1 MMMAPCILAVWPAL
15 VVWLVW
21 TLIATAVSTG
31 IAYLLRQKP
40 KGNPAGSSAFNLPT
54 ATEGRPL
61 PVVRG
66 CRRYRGP
73 NAISPIFNYHVE
85 EKEKNH
91 GASIALYY
99 NVSLHMGICQANV
112 DGVLQIWVADTC
124 VWPVL
129 NDPTARAADGVTTAT
144 IAAPYCFGGY
154 EREGGVSGVVHIQY
168 GGITQTLDSYLE
180 AWLGADQPAYRGFT
194 GVILADVYMGSVP
207 QLKPLS
213 FLVKATKKL
222 VDGDAMWYIAKAP
235 VGAYADFNAIHMI
248 YEWITCPIIGMGK
261 DPGLIGDT
269 FATAAE
275 TCYDEGMGLSYAWDS
290 APDGIDDMIHQ
301 VEQIIDGKVYT
312 DPATGKFEIGLIR
325 QDYDLPLD
333 IFDESDFWVESMP
346 TSSPGTIPSRTVVL
360 WHDRTTDQ
368 SRPAVA
374 DDIALLARQ
383 GGHPIVQELDYSA
396 FVCDGDLAN
405 TIAARIQQQI
415 SAMPK
420 RLTLHALRTM
430 AHLHETSVIEIAY
443 PELNIASMIVRV
455 VTIDRGSLTEGECII
470 EVIEDVFGQAYT
482 SYGTPPAAGAP
493 AATET
498 IESRILDNEGY
509 SEIFYSTGAAY
520 EYGPYASFSLVAPV
534 ALYRMESGAL
544 TTDSIGGNT
553 LTNANVTA
561 DGTNHK
567 QGLYSGL
574 FARSS
579 SAYMSRADSQMS
591 SDFPFK
597 AGTSNKDAT
606 VSIWFKC
613 NSLPAWNDGDYEFAD
628 LLDSSVWIDQEGHQ
642 FAKGSFEISYYPN
655 GDGSEYTI
663 GCQTPFS
670 YADDIGTPDYEG
682 ETYGRGMEII
692 ANLYTG
698 RWYHL
703 CFAFNSTTK
712 DSSYVLWDDNT
723 ASVIASGTT
732 SQSGFTPAVHTGV
745 YDCQFRLGAAGLLP
759 PEEYG
764 SIYFDGNLDEVAVFD
779 YALTGEEMT
788 AVREGYLDDL

>member
-61 PVVRG
+61 PVIRG

-85 EKEKNH
+85 KKEKHH
-91 GASIALYY
+91 GATIALYY
-99 NVSLHMGICQANV
+99 YVSLHMGICQANV

-129 NDPTARAADGVTTAT
+129 NDPTIRAAEGVTTSW

-154 EREGGVSGVVHIQY
+154 EREGGVSGTVHIQY

-235 VGAYADFNAIHMI
+235 IGAYADFNAIHMI

-301 VEQIIDGKVYT
+301 VEQIINGKVYT

-368 SRPAVA
+368 SRPAMA

-470 EVIEDVFGQAYT
+470 EVVEDVFGQAYT
-482 SYGTPPAAGAP
+482 CYGTPPATGAP

-498 IESRILDNEGY
+498 IESRTLDNEGY
-509 SEIFYSTGAAY
+509 SEIFYSDSVTI
-520 EYGPYASFSLVAPV
+520 ETGPYLPGNDFASDPSCV
-534 ALYRMESGAL
+534 ALYKMETGAL
-544 TTDSIGGNT
+544 TTDSIDANT
-553 LTNANVTA
+553 LTNSGVTA
-561 DGTNHK
+561 NASCKEGA
-567 QGLYSGL
+567 GSGEFEMANSDL
-574 FARSS
+574 
-579 SAYMSRADSQMS
+579 MGRADADLS
-591 SDFPFK
+591 SDFPNK
-597 AGTSNKDAT
+597 SGTSNLSFT
-606 VSIWFKC
+606 ICVWF
-613 NSLPAWNDGDYEFAD
+613 
-628 LLDSSVWIDQEGHQ
+628 
-642 FAKGSFEISYYPN
+642 YP
-655 GDGSEYTI
+655 YTL
-663 GCQTPFS
+663 
-670 YADDIGTPDYEG
+670 ADDIGDNKYNYLFSKGPDPRDYQEWYIKLG
-682 ETYGRGMEII
+682 QYAWYSVIPLADPQLAVSAGAFYAGVP
-692 ANLYTG
+692 N

-703 CFAFNSTTK
+703 EWCFDAGTTT
-712 DSSYVLWDDNT
+712 YVMRFWDDT
-723 ASVIASGTT
+723 AQAYLPDDPCTDILYDPNDHPAANLGPFKIGSPPVIAE
-732 SQSGFTPAVHTGV
+732 H
-745 YDCQFRLGAAGLLP
+745 DLC
-759 PEEYG
+759 
-764 SIYFDGNLDEVAVFD
+764 FDGLIDEFVVFNR
-779 YALTGEEMT
+779 ALSTAEMT
-788 AVREGYLDDL
+788 AIRVGTFVFEE